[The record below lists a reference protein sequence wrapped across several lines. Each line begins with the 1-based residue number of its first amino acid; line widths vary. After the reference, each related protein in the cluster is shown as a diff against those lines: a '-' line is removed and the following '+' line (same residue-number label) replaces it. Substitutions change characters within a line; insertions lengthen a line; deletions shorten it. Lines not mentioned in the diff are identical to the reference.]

1 MNFTMVKQLLHPAEI
16 ETYYILPTLRRQLA
30 LSMKERGMKQKQIA
44 VLLGIQEATVSQY
57 LSNKR
62 GHSFEFKDDMVT
74 EIKKS
79 AAAITNSLSLIRE
92 TNRLL
97 QLIRTSQVLCDI
109 HRLYS
114 QVPDACQPKETGCDE
129 YHGEPHVPNARIR
142 Y

>member
-1 MNFTMVKQLLHPAEI
+1 MVKQLLHPAEI
-16 ETYYILPTLRRQLA
+16 ETYYILPTIRRQLA
-30 LSMKERGMKQKQIA
+30 VFMKETGMQQKQIA
-44 VLLGIQEATVSQY
+44 SLLGIQEAAVSQY

-62 GHSFEFKDDMVT
+62 GHSFDFKEDMLI
-74 EIKKS
+74 EIRKS
-79 AAAITNSLSLIRE
+79 AAAITDGLSLIRE

-97 QLIRTSQVLCDI
+97 QLLRTSKVLCDI

-129 YHGEPHVPNARIR
+129 YRGVPDVPNARIR